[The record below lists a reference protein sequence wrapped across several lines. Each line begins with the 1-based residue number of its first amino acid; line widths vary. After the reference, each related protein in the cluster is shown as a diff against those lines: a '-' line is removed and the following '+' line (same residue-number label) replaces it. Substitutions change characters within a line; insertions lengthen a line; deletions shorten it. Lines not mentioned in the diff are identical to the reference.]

1 VDPSFSHRDSD
12 RDAVLAALDG
22 VTDALVRC
30 RELISLVEGRCT
42 EIVDARAQG
51 APYSEIVKDANHP
64 LVVELLTEH
73 LRVLQRAGAELRR
86 QEAAVL
92 RAEGMSVEQIASLF
106 GVSHQ
111 RVSTLLRAARGQP

>member
-1 VDPSFSHRDSD
+1 VEPPRAETDS
-12 RDAVLAALDG
+12 VLDALDG
-22 VTDALVRC
+22 VVVALAHC
-30 RELISLVEGRCT
+30 RTLIDMIEGRCAQ
-42 EIVDARAQG
+42 IVEARASG
-51 APYSEIVKDANHP
+51 ARYSDIVRGADRP

-92 RAEGMSVEQIASLF
+92 RSEGMSVEQIASLF

-111 RVSTLLRAARGQP
+111 RVSTLLRAARGLQP